1 MIGLERDILS
11 AGGAVAR
18 LLGEA
23 FEPREEQVR
32 MARAVAQAMESRS
45 HLLVEAGT
53 GVGKSF
59 AYLVPAALR
68 CLLHDEIVVVSTH
81 TISLQQQLVDKDIPL
96 VQAAVES
103 FLSERGLLPPDTR
116 LRPALVK
123 GRGNYLS
130 IRRLRLA
137 SSRQEKL
144 FADPA
149 AKRTLHAIEDWAYRT
164 RDGTLATLPIL
175 ERPDVWDRVQSDS
188 GNCMGKRCPT
198 YQQCFY
204 QNARRDMSAA
214 NLLVCN
220 HALFFRDL
228 ALRAD
233 DGGLLPDYHHV
244 ILDEGHTVED
254 AAADQ
259 FGLSLSH
266 ARVLHL
272 LSTLYQPH
280 HNKGYLLQLGLLSR
294 EPQAVEAAVRLVVE
308 VDSVAR
314 EFFQSVD
321 EALRRQPGRRV
332 RSPGLV
338 EDSLTPVMRRLSLVL
353 AQLKDAAR
361 DEADR
366 YELNAYS
373 LRAAEIADQCYEW
386 IRQTRPGYA
395 YWVEGSEE
403 DRGQSRGRRNI
414 TLAAAPV
421 DVAPILRQCLFDAQ
435 CSVTVTSATLA
446 IGSADSDDAFAHV
459 SKRLGCEGAETLLLG
474 SPFDYARNVEF
485 YIDLGIPSAGVP
497 AHAEERIDNERYL
510 DALSRR
516 VLHHVNATD
525 GGAFVLFTSL
535 HTLRG
540 VADRLEQPLKERGLP
555 LFVQGRTGSREQ
567 ILEAF
572 RQSGRGVL
580 LGALSFWEGV
590 DVRGDALRNVIITKL
605 PFEPPHRPLTEA
617 RGELIRKR
625 GGNPFIQDALPRAV
639 LRFKQGFGRL
649 IRSKTDCG
657 RVVVLDPRIVRG
669 QYGKAFLDALPAGV
683 TSRLIGSAP
692 SDTHDED
699 AIPF

>member
-1 MIGLERDILS
+1 MPDLAHDILS
-11 AGGAVAR
+11 PGGTVAR

-23 FEPREEQVR
+23 FESRDEQIR
-32 MARAVAQAMESRS
+32 MARAVAHAMESRS

-59 AYLVPAALR
+59 AYLVPAVLR

-81 TISLQQQLVDKDIPL
+81 TISLQQQLVAKDIPL

-103 FLSERGLLPPDTR
+103 FLAEHDRLPPDTR

-149 AKRTLHAIEDWAYRT
+149 AKRTLHAIEDWAYHT

-175 ERPDVWDRVQSDS
+175 ERPAVWDRVQSDS
-188 GNCMGKRCPT
+188 ANCMGRRCPT
-198 YQQCFY
+198 YEQCFY
-204 QNARRDMSAA
+204 QNARRDMLSA

-220 HALFFRDL
+220 HALFFSDL

-233 DGGLLPDYHHV
+233 GAGLLPDYHHV

-259 FGLSLSH
+259 FGLSLSEG
-266 ARVLHL
+266 RVFHL
-272 LSTLYQPH
+272 LSTLYQPRQH
-280 HNKGYLLQLGLLSR
+280 RGYLPQLGLLSSD
-294 EPQAVEAAVRLVVE
+294 PQAVESAMRLVLE
-308 VDSVAR
+308 ADNAAQA
-314 EFFQSVD
+314 FFQSVG
-321 EALRRQPGRRV
+321 EALRHQPGGRV

-338 EDSLTPVMRRLSLVL
+338 EDTLSPVMSRLSLAL
-353 AQLKDAAR
+353 AELKDATR
-361 DEADR
+361 NEADR

-373 LRAAEIADQCYEW
+373 LRAAEIAEQCHDW
-386 IRQTRPGYA
+386 LHHARRGYA
-395 YWVEGSEE
+395 YWVEGAEQ
-403 DRGQSRGRRNI
+403 DDTPARGRRRI

-421 DVAPILRQCLFDAQ
+421 DVAPVLHKHLFDAH

-446 IGSADSDDAFAHV
+446 TGSPNSRNAFAHA
-459 SKRLGCEGAETLLLG
+459 STRLGCTGADTLLLG

-485 YIDLGIPSAGVP
+485 YVDLGAPP
-497 AHAEERIDNERYL
+497 AHAPARNQRVRHESHL
-510 DALSRR
+510 DALARR
-516 VLHHVNATD
+516 VLHHVLATH

-535 HTLRG
+535 QTLRG

-572 RQSGRGVL
+572 RQSGQGVL
-580 LGALSFWEGV
+580 LGALSFWEGI
-590 DVRGDALRNVIITKL
+590 DVRGDALRNVIITRL
-605 PFEPPHRPLTEA
+605 PFDPPNRPLTEA
-617 RGELIRKR
+617 RCERIREQ
-625 GGNPFIQDALPRAV
+625 GGNPFLHDALPRAV

-649 IRSKTDCG
+649 IRSKTDRG
-657 RVVVLDPRIVRG
+657 RVVVLDPRIVQDR
-669 QYGKAFLDALPAGV
+669 YGSAFLRALPPGI
-683 TSRLIGSAP
+683 SPRLIEDGSEGEVA
-692 SDTHDED
+692 ED